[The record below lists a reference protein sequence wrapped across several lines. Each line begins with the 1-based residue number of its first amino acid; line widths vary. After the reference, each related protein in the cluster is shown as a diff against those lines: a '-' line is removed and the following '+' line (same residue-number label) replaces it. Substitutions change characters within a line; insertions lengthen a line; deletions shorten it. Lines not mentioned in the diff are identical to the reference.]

1 MMRAKPF
8 NWRAHGG
15 HEEYAFVGGYPTRE
29 TVQNAYDDA
38 DLNRAIQAYRFF
50 FPTVSGLAIYE
61 GNEASGLVPN
71 QIFGILDTQPKHVTL
86 TPISDTPY
94 GPMLIDLRIG
104 GMVVELPPGPLSG
117 MAMDINQR
125 WIGDIGLPGP
135 DAGNGGAHLFLPPK
149 FSGDVPPHHHVWHS
163 TSNRLIIGVRSIPVD
178 GDMRAAMDR
187 LRAIDVRPVKT
198 STSWGEPRWI
208 NVTDRPQ
215 DTTPAK
221 WESNIGFWEALH
233 RAIDSEPP
241 IEGYL
246 NYYGEL
252 AALGIAKG
260 RAFAP
265 DNRMRDILQVAA
277 RIGNAQL
284 RVQAF
289 ADRRPDRVVWPDRN
303 WEWVGLRCENADFAT
318 PSYTDLDARETWFY
332 QAVGASPAMFRRSEG
347 VGSIC
352 WLTAHDHGGAYL
364 DGAKT
369 YRLAIPQPVPARLF
383 WSVTVY
389 DALSRSEIQTDQR
402 RAALRSLFELRNEK
416 DDSLSL
422 YFGPKAA
429 SGAER
434 RWIKTIPGRGW
445 FAYFRIYGPESA
457 AFDQSWKPGDFVAIR
472 RDDTDLLIL

>member
-8 NWRAHGG
+8 IWRAHG

-29 TVQNAYDDA
+29 TVQKAYDDA

-71 QIFGILDTQPKHVTL
+71 QIFGILDTQPKHLSL
-86 TPISDTPY
+86 TPTSDTPY

-117 MAMDINQR
+117 MAMDVNQR
-125 WIGDIGLPGP
+125 WIADIGLPGP

-149 FSGDVPPHHHVWHS
+149 FSGAVPLHHYVWHS
-163 TSNRLIIGVRSIPVD
+163 SSNRLIIGVRSIPVA
-178 GDMRAAMDR
+178 GDMPSAMER
-187 LRAIDVRPVKT
+187 LRAIGIRPLKT
-198 STSWGEPRWI
+198 SASWADPRWVNI
-208 NVTDRPQ
+208 SDRPQ

-233 RAIDSEPP
+233 RVIDSEPP
-241 IEGYL
+241 IDGYL

-265 DNRMRDILQVAA
+265 DERMRDILQEAA

-303 WEWVGLRCENADFAT
+303 WEWVGLRCENGDFAT
-318 PSYTDLDARETWFY
+318 SSYTDLDARETWFY
-332 QAVGASPAMFRRSEG
+332 QAIGASPAMFRRSEG
-347 VGSIC
+347 VGSLC
-352 WLTAHDHGGAYL
+352 WLTAHDQRGSYL
-364 DGAKT
+364 EGAKT
-369 YRLAIPQPVPARLF
+369 YRLAIPQPVPASLF

-402 RAALRSLFELRNEK
+402 RAALRSLFELRNES

-422 YFGPKAA
+422 YFGPRAPN
-429 SGAER
+429 GAER

-445 FAYFRIYGPESA
+445 FAYFRIYGPESS
-457 AFDQSWKPGDFVAIR
+457 AFDKSWKPGDFVAIR
-472 RDDTDLLIL
+472 RGDTDLLIL